1 MSAITELEA
10 VLRGTADADTDGEDI
25 EAFLPGRRTVT
36 FDRPPKRQRV
46 GAAAGDAPHA
56 PRPRPPAPATP
67 EMRHAP
73 AVTQS
78 PPGPPTAGGSSSD
91 DESVPPPPA
100 RRKWAPPTAGFSSSD
115 DEEEAPARPADDDTD
130 DGDDALALAAAQ
142 EAPAVQPVPPPL
154 PAPPPPPP
162 PAALP
167 PPPPPAPAQTPAQR
181 AFACLES
188 DAKAMGTTPHGFRR
202 MPTLLLAAYRGDA
215 AAVAALPL
223 LFQRREIVIGLG
235 IREERDSR
243 GKVTSR
249 TRLGSRVVR
258 APVSDFAMQKTPI
271 DDQNALHLAAGP
283 GEERLAFVV
292 AFLDLV
298 GFETGMHLAME
309 RQRDGV
315 SPAWRARQNKHRHVV
330 ELYEPLQR
338 GDRASFMAQ
347 LDAARRVRS
356 SRHSR
361 RRRGRAH
368 RSWHGGYKRRG
379 AGAAPTARPP
389 RPRTATTAI
398 AHRVGPV
405 IPRRRGAL
413 LLGRP

>member
-1 MSAITELEA
+1 MSTTEG
-10 VLRGTADADTDGEDI
+10 VLSETAATAPDVDTDGEDI

-36 FDRPPKRQRV
+36 FDHPPKRQRV
-46 GAAAGDAPHA
+46 DDAPPA
-56 PRPRPPAPATP
+56 TPPARRPRPPAPATP

-73 AVTQS
+73 PVTQS
-78 PPGPPTAGGSSSD
+78 PPGPPTAGDSSSD
-91 DESVPPPPA
+91 DESVPASPV

-115 DEEEAPARPADDDTD
+115 DEDEAPARPADNDTD
-130 DGDDALALAAAQ
+130 DGDDAAAA
-142 EAPAVQPVPPPL
+142 APAPPA

-162 PAALP
+162 QP
-167 PPPPPAPAQTPAQR
+167 PAQTPAQR
-181 AFACLES
+181 AFACLER
-188 DAKAMGTTPHGFRR
+188 DAEAMGTTPYGFRR

-235 IREERDSR
+235 MREERV
-243 GKVTSR
+243 GGEVTR

-258 APVSDFAMQKTPI
+258 APVSDFAMQKTPF
-271 DDQNALHLAAGP
+271 DNQNALHLAAGP

-347 LDAARRVRS
+347 LDAARRLVPFEPPQS
-356 SRHSR
+356 
-361 RRRGRAH
+361 
-368 RSWHGGYKRRG
+368 
-379 AGAAPTARPP
+379 PQP
-389 RPRTATTAI
+389 RPRAPVVARWVQETGPPRRQRAPSPDSSDGDDGDSSI
-398 AHRVGPV
+398 EWGPV
-405 IPRRRGAL
+405 IPAPARRAPP
-413 LLGRP
+413 RPIPEGKEIIEIE

>member
-1 MSAITELEA
+1 MSTTEE
-10 VLRGTADADTDGEDI
+10 VLREGQDVDTDGEDI

-36 FDRPPKRQRV
+36 FDRSPKRQRV
-46 GAAAGDAPHA
+46 GDVP
-56 PRPRPPAPATP
+56 PATP
-67 EMRHAP
+67 PHVPRAP
-73 AVTQS
+73 PVTQS

-91 DESVPPPPA
+91 DESVPAP

-115 DEEEAPARPADDDTD
+115 EEEEAPARPADDDTD
-130 DGDDALALAAAQ
+130 DGDDATAAAL
-142 EAPAVQPVPPPL
+142 PAA
-154 PAPPPPPP
+154 APPPPPQP
-162 PAALP
+162 
-167 PPPPPAPAQTPAQR
+167 PAQTPAQR

-188 DAKAMGTTPHGFRR
+188 DAKAMGTTPHGYRR

-235 IREERDSR
+235 MREEGEGEDR
-243 GKVTSR
+243 TR

-258 APVSDFAMQKTPI
+258 APVSDFAMQKTPVA
-271 DDQNALHLAAGP
+271 DQNALHLAAGP

-347 LDAARRVRS
+347 LDAARRLVPFEPPQSPPPAAPRAPVVA
-356 SRHSR
+356 RWVQETRRPPPPR
-361 RRRGRAH
+361 RRR
-368 RSWHGGYKRRG
+368 
-379 AGAAPTARPP
+379 APSPDSSDDDGDSS
-389 RPRTATTAI
+389 I
-398 AHRVGPV
+398 EWGPV
-405 IPRRRGAL
+405 IPAPARRAPP
-413 LLGRP
+413 RPIPAGKEIIEIE

>member
-1 MSAITELEA
+1 MSTTREA
-10 VLRGTADADTDGEDI
+10 VLRGAAAADADTDGEDI
-25 EAFLPGRRTVT
+25 EAFLPSRRTVT
-36 FDRPPKRQRV
+36 FDRSPKRQRV
-46 GAAAGDAPHA
+46 GTVP
-56 PRPRPPAPATP
+56 PATP
-67 EMRHAP
+67 PHVPRAP
-73 AVTQS
+73 PVTQS

-91 DESVPPPPA
+91 DESVPAP

-115 DEEEAPARPADDDTD
+115 DEDEAPARPADDDTD
-130 DGDDALALAAAQ
+130 DGDDSP
-142 EAPAVQPVPPPL
+142 PA

-162 PAALP
+162 QPAA
-167 PPPPPAPAQTPAQR
+167 QMPAQR

-235 IREERDSR
+235 IREHRDAR

-258 APVSDFAMQKTPI
+258 APVSDFAMQKTPVA
-271 DDQNALHLAAGP
+271 DQNALHLAAGP

-347 LDAARRVRS
+347 LDAARRLVPFEPPQS
-356 SRHSR
+356 
-361 RRRGRAH
+361 
-368 RSWHGGYKRRG
+368 
-379 AGAAPTARPP
+379 PPP
-389 RPRTATTAI
+389 RPRAPVVARWVQETGRRPPRRQRAPSPDSSDGDDGDSSI
-398 AHRVGPV
+398 EWGPV
-405 IPRRRGAL
+405 IPAPPRRAP
-413 LLGRP
+413 RPIPAGKEIIEIE

>member
-1 MSAITELEA
+1 
-10 VLRGTADADTDGEDI
+10 
-25 EAFLPGRRTVT
+25 
-36 FDRPPKRQRV
+36 
-46 GAAAGDAPHA
+46 
-56 PRPRPPAPATP
+56 
-67 EMRHAP
+67 
-73 AVTQS
+73 
-78 PPGPPTAGGSSSD
+78 
-91 DESVPPPPA
+91 
-100 RRKWAPPTAGFSSSD
+100 
-115 DEEEAPARPADDDTD
+115 
-130 DGDDALALAAAQ
+130 
-142 EAPAVQPVPPPL
+142 
-154 PAPPPPPP
+154 
-162 PAALP
+162 
-167 PPPPPAPAQTPAQR
+167 
-181 AFACLES
+181 
-188 DAKAMGTTPHGFRR
+188 MGTTPHGFRR

-258 APVSDFAMQKTPI
+258 APVSDFAMQKTPF
-271 DDQNALHLAAGP
+271 DNQNALHLAAGP

-347 LDAARRVRS
+347 LDAARRLVPFEPPQSPPLRP
-356 SRHSR
+356 RAPVVARWVQETGPPR
-361 RRRGRAH
+361 RRRAPSPD
-368 RSWHGGYKRRG
+368 SWVGDDGVSS
-379 AGAAPTARPP
+379 
-389 RPRTATTAI
+389 I
-398 AHRVGPV
+398 EWGPV
-405 IPRRRGAL
+405 IPAPTRRAPP
-413 LLGRP
+413 RPIPAGKTIIEIE